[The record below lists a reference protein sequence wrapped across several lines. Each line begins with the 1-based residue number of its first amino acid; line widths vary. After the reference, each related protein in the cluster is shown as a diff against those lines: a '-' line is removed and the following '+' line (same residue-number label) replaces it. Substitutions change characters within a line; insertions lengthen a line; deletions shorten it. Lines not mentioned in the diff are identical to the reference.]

1 MKTYTASVGNLKLGD
16 KAILNCATNKW
27 FVLDDYF
34 KDKYNPTQEEIDMF
48 FMISGIQIKREENDI
63 QFFRSRIART

>member
-1 MKTYTASVGNLKLGD
+1 MVKNYDPDKVELRFGD
-16 KAILNCATNKW
+16 LALRCNKTNKW

-48 FMISGIQIKREENDI
+48 FMISGIQIEREEK
-63 QFFRSRIART
+63 